1 MFMYFFHLLDFFFNK
16 ILFYIILYFFAF
28 FAFYLFFLFYS
39 IFKYSIC
46 SWDTGEHQFKVG
58 ENYAIKQV

>member
-1 MFMYFFHLLDFFFNK
+1 MYFFHLLDFFNK
-16 ILFYIILYFFAF
+16 KYCFILYCIFCIF